1 MSNSNSLFSPDK
13 LSTLALICAN
23 VTLAL
28 IALFQE
34 WGFYYVL
41 LVFWFEALIIGFYNL
56 IRIFISFVF
65 GNPIGMLAKWITITF
80 PARFFFLII
89 TTGFF
94 VTKFGAFAMGA
105 GFLILILPVML
116 TLPAGQTH
124 SLDLSEVIAKISP
137 ALGDIGPDLRI
148 AIAVLFISH
157 GISLI
162 FNYVIKQEYKRD
174 NVLKLLFFPY
184 ARMFLVAVVVALG
197 MIASAS
203 VPSLNRMT
211 AFSVTVILL
220 KLLADLLS
228 HLWEH
233 RSEKVAESDLDV
245 RAKETLR

>member
-1 MSNSNSLFSPDK
+1 MS
-13 LSTLALICAN
+13 TIALICAN
-23 VTLAL
+23 VILAL

-56 IRIFISFVF
+56 IRISISFVF
-65 GNPIGMLAKWITITF
+65 GNPIGTFAKWITITF

-94 VTKFGAFAMGA
+94 VTKFGGFAIGA
-105 GFLILILPVML
+105 GLLILTLPVML

-137 ALGDIGPDLRI
+137 ALGDIGPGLRT
-148 AIAVLFISH
+148 AILVLFISH
-157 GISLI
+157 GVSLI
-162 FNYVIKQEYKRD
+162 FNYVRKQEYKRD
-174 NVLKLLFFPY
+174 NILKLLFFPY
-184 ARMFLVAVVVALG
+184 ARMFLVVVVVALG
-197 MIASAS
+197 MIASVS

-233 RSEKVAESDLDV
+233 RSARAAESGIEV
-245 RAKETLR
+245 SAKKTLT